1 MHGFENLNNK
11 YQREHF
17 EIRKKKIE
25 TTKQLQKKDFMA
37 TISQVVQISSER
49 FIYWMLKIIVVRIN
63 DDDYDE
69 SDDDADDNA

>member
-1 MHGFENLNNK
+1 MKSLE
-11 YQREHF
+11 
-17 EIRKKKIE
+17 KKKIE

-37 TISQVVQISSER
+37 TISQVVKISSER

-63 DDDYDE
+63 DDDDDDVDDDNDD

>member
-1 MHGFENLNNK
+1 MKSLE
-11 YQREHF
+11 
-17 EIRKKKIE
+17 KKKIE

-37 TISQVVQISSER
+37 TISQVVKISSER
-49 FIYWMLKIIVVRIN
+49 FIYWMLKMIVVRIN

>member
-1 MHGFENLNNK
+1 MKLE
-11 YQREHF
+11 
-17 EIRKKKIE
+17 KKKIE

-37 TISQVVQISSER
+37 TISQVVKISSER

>member
-1 MHGFENLNNK
+1 MKLE
-11 YQREHF
+11 
-17 EIRKKKIE
+17 KKKIE
-25 TTKQLQKKDFMA
+25 TTKQLRKKDFMA

-63 DDDYDE
+63 DDDDGDIDIDGDDDD

>member
-1 MHGFENLNNK
+1 MKLK
-11 YQREHF
+11 
-17 EIRKKKIE
+17 KKKIE

-49 FIYWMLKIIVVRIN
+49 FIYWMLKMIVVRIN

>member
-1 MHGFENLNNK
+1 MKLE
-11 YQREHF
+11 
-17 EIRKKKIE
+17 KKKIE

-49 FIYWMLKIIVVRIN
+49 FIYWMLKMIVVRIN

-69 SDDDADDNA
+69 SDDDVDDNA

>member
-1 MHGFENLNNK
+1 MKLE
-11 YQREHF
+11 
-17 EIRKKKIE
+17 KKKIE

-63 DDDYDE
+63 DDDDG
-69 SDDDADDNA
+69 DVD

>member
-1 MHGFENLNNK
+1 MKLK
-11 YQREHF
+11 
-17 EIRKKKIE
+17 KKKIE

-37 TISQVVQISSER
+37 TISQVVKISSER
-49 FIYWMLKIIVVRIN
+49 FIYWMLKMIVVRIN

>member
-1 MHGFENLNNK
+1 MKLK
-11 YQREHF
+11 
-17 EIRKKKIE
+17 KKKIE

-37 TISQVVQISSER
+37 TISQVVKISSEG
-49 FIYWMLKIIVVRIN
+49 FIYWMLKMIVVRIN

>member
-1 MHGFENLNNK
+1 MKLE
-11 YQREHF
+11 
-17 EIRKKKIE
+17 KKKIE

-49 FIYWMLKIIVVRIN
+49 FIYWMLKMIVVRIN